1 MPYEKGTKIRV
12 DITGRVTENQIGE
25 SAPAGS
31 LLSTTYEVEETATG
45 WFQFL
50 YLNSDSVTGD
60 KRVGGT
66 VTARFDAV
74 ITGPV
79 AGSKTSTT
87 EVRELRNGV
96 DYGYTHYIFL
106 NSSSVTVLEETPAE
120 PAGQPEPEPVP
131 ASKPEPEPVP
141 VSQPEPEPVP
151 APFAKGTRIRVAI
164 DGTISGR
171 INYALDTT
179 TPVLQADMSRTHSL
193 FLGSD
198 MITVEDEDYRAM
210 GTKVSTRFD
219 ATVTGVYQENDGLT
233 QVQEIGLTTGG
244 REYIGYTHYLY
255 LDSSAVTVLQPDK
268 PEPVPEP
275 EPVPAIQ
282 RMPAPAQK
290 DVSGNRITP
299 KAVEIESAD
308 ILKRIA
314 ELEDAAPAAFR
325 LVRNRSGGQLT
336 PVFPSRFTALTYL
349 DEEDLN
355 PERFTVKEV
364 KGEFIGDDQVE
375 LNELRKLNDAGRSQF
390 GSTQWI
396 TAGVLLRRDEDC
408 DEDWAQDQARAEL
421 GVPYVDI
428 WPLSLIDWSEAARD
442 LLESDYLSVV
452 FDGTTYWGKYTG

>member
-12 DITGRVTENQIGE
+12 DITGRVIENQIGE
-25 SAPAGS
+25 SAPVGS

-106 NSSSVTVLEETPAE
+106 NSSSVTVLEETSAE
-120 PAGQPEPEPVP
+120 PASQPEPEPVP
-131 ASKPEPEPVP
+131 ASQPV
-141 VSQPEPEPVP
+141 
-151 APFAKGTRIRVAI
+151 
-164 DGTISGR
+164 
-171 INYALDTT
+171 
-179 TPVLQADMSRTHSL
+179 
-193 FLGSD
+193 
-198 MITVEDEDYRAM
+198 
-210 GTKVSTRFD
+210 
-219 ATVTGVYQENDGLT
+219 
-233 QVQEIGLTTGG
+233 
-244 REYIGYTHYLY
+244 
-255 LDSSAVTVLQPDK
+255 
-268 PEPVPEP
+268 
-275 EPVPAIQ
+275 
-282 RMPAPAQK
+282 PAPAQK
-290 DVSGNRITP
+290 DVGGDRITP